1 MPTNENKLKLRMIR
15 SLDSER
21 DSSYIVLDKFLPYD
35 YIEGRAYYLA
45 FQLYESKFVNLE
57 DGTRRLI
64 NIRLHKD
71 NEILL
76 RAKNDVWDKLGEK
89 YKSNPIARS
98 ENDVWNEPS
107 VDEYQR
113 FAKALMKYGLVY
125 NKKTCQLTKINL
137 K

>member
-15 SLDSER
+15 TPDKER
-21 DSSYIVLDKFLPYD
+21 DSSFIVLDKFLPYD
-35 YIEGRAYYLA
+35 LFRNRTYYLA
-45 FQLYESKFVNLE
+45 FQLYESEFVNLE
-57 DGTRRLI
+57 DGTKRFI
-64 NIRLHKD
+64 NIRLYKD

-76 RAKNDVWDKLGEK
+76 RAENDVWDKLGEK
-89 YKSNPIARS
+89 HKYNPIARS
-98 ENDVWNEPS
+98 ENDVCNEPS

-125 NKKTCQLTKINL
+125 NKKTCQLTKINS